1 MPHDPSAIRN
11 VALVG
16 HHGAGKTTL
25 AEALLAA
32 SGSLLRRGSVEKGTT
47 VMDFEPEEMARQLS
61 ISTSLASFEVNGVKV
76 NLLDTPGYADF
87 AGEMLT
93 ALANVDLAVVVVS
106 ATDGVQA
113 QTEDAWRA
121 AARLG
126 LPRVIVIN
134 KLDRERAD
142 FDRTL
147 AEIRASFGAG
157 VAPVELPIGH
167 EADFHG
173 VIDLL
178 DDTAT
183 HYDTPAAGGALD
195 GTVPPTGHEGPIPDD
210 LVDEE
215 HTVHEQLVEGIVVGD
230 DDLMERYLN
239 GETIDYAEL
248 EKSLAGGVASG
259 AVFPVLCCSAHSGV
273 GVDRLARLI
282 EELCP
287 PPASRPPAL
296 ATAGSSDQMVEVE
309 CDVSGPTVLTVTKTY
324 NDGHTGK
331 ISLCKVVS
339 GTLAADSVLV
349 NTRTREEERLH
360 ALQSLA
366 GHTGSAVAAAA
377 AGDFVAV
384 PRLNG
389 THTGDTLAVKG
400 QPINV
405 VPPALPV
412 AALSVAVKP
421 ATRADDDKLMSA
433 LQRLCDEDPSLSVSR
448 DDETHQTIL
457 GVSGEVHLAVTLE
470 RLERKCN
477 VHVEREDLRIPYRET
492 ITAVAA
498 AEGKHK
504 KQSGGHGQFGV
515 CHLRLEPLPRGSG
528 FEFKDEVVGGA
539 IPRQYIPAVEK
550 GVLETFAG
558 GGLYGYP
565 VVDVAVTVD
574 DGKAHSVD
582 SNEVSFK
589 MAAAQAIRAAMAEA
603 GPVVLEPISRLEVTI
618 PDECQ
623 GDVLGDLSSRRARIV
638 GTDAADVEGYQ
649 KVTATAPTAEL
660 TRYAVDLRALT
671 GGRGSFSVVYDHY
684 DPVPEHLMSSIPK
697 VDA

>member
-1 MPHDPSAIRN
+1 MPNDPTAIRN

-32 SGSLLRRGSVEKGTT
+32 TGALARRGSVEKGTT

-61 ISTSLASFEVNGVKV
+61 ISTSLASFTVNGVKV

-93 ALANVDLAVVVVS
+93 ALANADLALLVVS
-106 ATDGVQA
+106 ASDGVQA

-121 AARLG
+121 AGRLG
-126 LPRVIVIN
+126 VPRVIVVN

-147 AEIRASFGAG
+147 AEIRQTFGAG

-183 HYDTPAAGGALD
+183 HYDVAAAGAAAPVD
-195 GTVPPTGHEGPIPDD
+195 GTVPPAGHEGPIPDD

-239 GETIDYAEL
+239 GETLDYAEL
-248 EKSLAGGVASG
+248 EKSLAGGVASA
-259 AVFPVLCCSAHSGV
+259 AVFPVLCCSAASGV

-287 PPASRPPAL
+287 SPASRPPVL
-296 ATAGSSDQMVEVE
+296 ATAGTETAEIPSDP
-309 CDVSGPTVLTVTKTY
+309 SGPTVLTVTKTY
-324 NDGHTGK
+324 NDSHTGK
-331 ISLCKVVS
+331 MSLCKVLS
-339 GTLAADSVLV
+339 GTLQADAVLV
-349 NTRTREEERLH
+349 NSRTREEERLH
-360 ALQSLA
+360 ALQAMA
-366 GHTGSAVAAAA
+366 GHTTSAASTVV

-389 THTGDTLAVKG
+389 TRTGDTLAPKG
-400 QPINV
+400 QPIV
-405 VPPALPV
+405 VPPPTLP
-412 AALSVAVKP
+412 APALSVAVKP

-433 LQRLCDEDPSLSVSR
+433 LQRLTDEDPSLTVNR

-492 ITAVAA
+492 ITKSAA

-515 CHLRLEPLPRGSG
+515 AHLRLDPLPRGEG
-528 FEFKDEVVGGA
+528 FVFKDEVVGGA

-550 GVLETFAG
+550 GVVESFSG
-558 GGLYGYP
+558 GGIYGFP
-565 VVDVAVTVD
+565 VVDIAVTVD

-589 MAAAQAIRAAMAEA
+589 MAAALAIKAALTDA
-603 GPVVLEPISRLEVTI
+603 GPIVLEPISRLEVTI
-618 PDECQ
+618 PDDCQ
-623 GDVLGDLSSRRARIV
+623 GDIMGDLSSRRARIV
-638 GTDAADVEGYQ
+638 GTDTGEVEGYQ
-649 KVTATAPTAEL
+649 TVVATVPTAEI
-660 TRYAVDLRALT
+660 TRYAVDLRAIT
-671 GGRGSFSVVYDHY
+671 GGRGSFIATYDHY
-684 DPVPEHLMSSIPK
+684 DTLPDHLVSSVAK
-697 VDA
+697 AEG

>member
-1 MPHDPSAIRN
+1 MPHDPTAIRN

-32 SGSLLRRGSVEKGTT
+32 TGSIARRGSVEKGST

-61 ISTSLASFEVNGVKV
+61 ISTSLAPFTVNGVKV

-87 AGEMLT
+87 TGEMIS

-113 QTEDAWRA
+113 QTQDAWRA

-126 LPRVIVIN
+126 VPRVIVVN

-147 AEIRASFGAG
+147 AEIRDTFGAG

-167 EADFHG
+167 ETDFHG

-183 HYDTPAAGGALD
+183 HYDVPAPGAAID
-195 GTVPPTGHEGPIPDD
+195 GTVPPSGHEGPIPDD

-215 HTVHEQLVEGIVVGD
+215 HAVHEQLVEGIVVGD

-239 GETIDYAEL
+239 GETLEYAEL
-248 EKSLAGGVASG
+248 EKSLAGGVAS
-259 AVFPVLCCSAHSGV
+259 ASVFPVLCCSAASGV

-287 PPASRPPAL
+287 TPASRPPVL
-296 ATAGSSDQMVEVE
+296 ASAGTETAEIP
-309 CDVSGPTVLTVTKTY
+309 CDPAGPTLLTVAKTFT
-324 NDGHTGK
+324 DSHTGK
-331 ISLCKVVS
+331 MSLCKVVS
-339 GTLAADSVLV
+339 GTLQPDAVLV
-349 NTRTREEERLH
+349 NSRTKEEERLH
-360 ALQSLA
+360 AIGSIA
-366 GHTGSAVAAAA
+366 GHAMVPATSVP

-389 THTGDTLAVKG
+389 TRTGDTLAPKG
-400 QPINV
+400 QPVV
-405 VPPALPV
+405 VPPPELPAPALR
-412 AALSVAVKP
+412 VAVKP

-433 LQRLCDEDPSLSVSR
+433 LGRLCDEDPTLSVTR

-457 GVSGEVHLAVTLE
+457 GVNGEVHLGVTLE

-477 VHVEREDLRIPYRET
+477 VRVEREDLRIAYRET
-492 ITAVAA
+492 ITRPAA

-515 CHLRLEPLPRGSG
+515 CHLRLEPLGRGEG
-528 FEFKDEVVGGA
+528 FAFRDQVVGGA

-558 GGLYGYP
+558 GGLHGFP
-565 VVDVAVTVD
+565 IVDVAVTVD

-589 MAAAQAIRAAMAEA
+589 MAAALAVRTAMPEA
-603 GPVVLEPISRLEVTI
+603 GPIVLEPISRLEVTI
-618 PDECQ
+618 PADCQ
-623 GDVLGDLSSRRARIV
+623 GDVMGDLSSRRAKIV
-638 GTDAADVEGYQ
+638 GTEPAHEGSQ
-649 KVTATAPTAEL
+649 TITATAPTAEL
-660 TRYAVDLRALT
+660 TRYAVDLRAIT
-671 GGRGSFSVVYDHY
+671 GGRGSFTVAHDHY
-684 DPVPEHLMSSIPK
+684 DPLPDHLVASLPTPEG
-697 VDA
+697 

>member
-1 MPHDPSAIRN
+1 VPHDPTAIRN

-16 HHGAGKTTL
+16 HHGSGKTTL
-25 AEALLAA
+25 TESLLAA
-32 SGSLLRRGSVEKGTT
+32 TGTISRRGSVEKGTT
-47 VMDFEPEEMARQLS
+47 TCDFEPEEVSRRLS
-61 ISTSLASFEVNGVKV
+61 VSTALAPFTINGVKV

-87 AGEMLT
+87 AAEMWS
-93 ALANVDLAVVVVS
+93 ALASADLALVVVS

-126 LPRVIVIN
+126 VPRVIVIN

-147 AEIRASFGAG
+147 AQIRASFGAG
-157 VAPVELPIGH
+157 VAPVELPIGV
-167 EADFHG
+167 EGDFHG

-178 DDTAT
+178 GDTAT
-183 HYDTPAAGGALD
+183 HYDTPAANTPVD
-195 GTVPPTGHEGPIPDD
+195 GTIPPRGREGPIPEE

-215 HTVHEQLVEGIVVGD
+215 HAVHEHLVEGIVVGD
-230 DDLMERYLN
+230 DGLMERYLA
-239 GETIDYAEL
+239 GESIDYGEL

-259 AVFPVLCCSAHSGV
+259 VVFPVLCCSGLTGV

-287 PPASRPPAL
+287 APS
-296 ATAGSSDQMVEVE
+296 TAAPVIVQAGTTTAEIA
-309 CDVSGPTVLTVTKTY
+309 CDPNGPVLLTVTKTFT
-324 NDGHTGK
+324 DSHTGK
-331 ISLCKVVS
+331 MSLCKVLS
-339 GTLAADSVLV
+339 GTLVPDTVLI
-349 NTRTREEERLH
+349 NTRTRTEERLH
-360 ALQSLA
+360 ALQALA
-366 GHTGSAVAAAA
+366 GHATAPITSVA
-377 AGDFVAV
+377 AGDFVAI

-389 THTGDTLAVKG
+389 TRTGDTLAPKG
-400 QPINV
+400 QPV
-405 VPPALPV
+405 TVPAPHLPPPS
-412 AALSVAVKP
+412 LSVAVKP

-433 LQRLCDEDPSLSVSR
+433 LQRLCDEDLALSVTR

-470 RLERKCN
+470 RLDRKCN
-477 VHVEREDLRIPYRET
+477 VHVEREELRIAYRET
-492 ITAVAA
+492 ITLPAQ

-515 CHLRLEPLPRGSG
+515 CHLRLEPLPRGEG
-528 FEFKDEVVGGA
+528 FAFHDEVVGGA

-550 GVLETFAG
+550 GVIETMRSG
-558 GGLYGYP
+558 GVFGFP
-565 VVDVAVTVD
+565 IVDLAVTVD

-589 MAAAQAIRAAMAEA
+589 MAAAAAIRQAMQEA
-603 GPVVLEPISRLEVTI
+603 GPILLEPISRLEVTI
-618 PDECQ
+618 PAESQ
-623 GDVLGDLSSRRARIV
+623 GDVLGDLHARRARIV
-638 GTDAADVEGYQ
+638 GTDQGEDGFGVVIAL
-649 KVTATAPTAEL
+649 APSSEL

-671 GGRGSFSVVYDHY
+671 GGRGSFTMTYDHY
-684 DPVPEHLMSSIPK
+684 DTVPDHLAASLSST
-697 VDA
+697 AS

>member
-1 MPHDPSAIRN
+1 MPHDPTAIRN

-25 AEALLAA
+25 AEALLA
-32 SGSLLRRGSVEKGTT
+32 STGSIARRGSVEKGST
-47 VMDFEPEEMARQLS
+47 VMDFEAEEVARQLS
-61 ISTSLASFEVNGVKV
+61 ISTSLAPFTVNGAKV

-87 AGEMLT
+87 AGEMVT

-126 LPRVIVIN
+126 VPRVIVIN

-183 HYDTPAAGGALD
+183 HYDTSTAGPAVD
-195 GTVPPTGHEGPIPDD
+195 GTVPPAGHEGPIPDD

-239 GETIDYAEL
+239 GETLDYAEL
-248 EKSLAGGVASG
+248 EKSLAGGVAS
-259 AVFPVLCCSAHSGV
+259 ASVFPVLCCSAASGV

-287 PPASRPPAL
+287 SPASRPPLL
-296 ATAGSSDQMVEVE
+296 ASAGTETAEIP
-309 CDVSGPTVLTVTKTY
+309 CDPGGLTVLTVTKTF
-324 NDGHTGK
+324 NDGHAGK
-331 ISLCKVVS
+331 MSLCKVVS
-339 GTLAADSVLV
+339 GTLQPDAVLV

-360 ALQSLA
+360 ALQSIA
-366 GHTGSAVAAAA
+366 GHATAPATSVI

-389 THTGDTLAVKG
+389 TRTGDTLAPKG
-400 QPINV
+400 QPVV
-405 VPPALPV
+405 VPAPTLPEPALR
-412 AALSVAVKP
+412 VAVKP

-433 LQRLCDEDPSLSVSR
+433 LQRMCDEDPSLTVAR

-457 GVSGEVHLAVTLE
+457 GVSGEVHLAVTVD

-477 VHVEREDLRIPYRET
+477 VHVEREELRIPYRET
-492 ITAVAA
+492 ITRAA
-498 AEGKHK
+498 QAEGKHK

-515 CHLRLEPLPRGSG
+515 CHLRLEPLARGEG
-528 FEFKDEVVGGA
+528 FAFRDEVVGGA

-550 GVLETFAG
+550 GVLETFGAG
-558 GGLYGYP
+558 GVHGYP
-565 VVDVAVTVD
+565 VVDIAVTVD

-589 MAAAQAIRAAMAEA
+589 MAAALAVRTAMAEA
-603 GPVVLEPISRLEVTI
+603 GPIVLEPISRLEVTV
-618 PDECQ
+618 PADCQ
-623 GDVLGDLSSRRARIV
+623 GDVLGDLHARRARII
-638 GTDAADVEGYQ
+638 GTDPAADEGYQ
-649 KVTATAPTAEL
+649 TVTATAPTAEL

-671 GGRGSFSVVYDHY
+671 GGRGSFTVAHERYDA
-684 DPVPEHLMSSIPK
+684 VPDHLMASIPHLEG
-697 VDA
+697 

>member
-1 MPHDPSAIRN
+1 MPHDPTAIRN

-32 SGSLLRRGSVEKGTT
+32 TGAIARRGSVEKGST
-47 VMDFEPEEMARQLS
+47 VMDFEPEEVSRQLTL
-61 ISTSLASFEVNGVKV
+61 STSLAPFTVNGVKV

-87 AGEMLT
+87 AGEMIT

-126 LPRVIVIN
+126 VPRVVVIN
-134 KLDRERAD
+134 KLDRERSD

-147 AEIRASFGAG
+147 AEIRDTFGAG

-183 HYDTPAAGGALD
+183 HYDTTAAGSVVD
-195 GTVPPTGHEGPIPDD
+195 GTVPPAGHEGPIPDE

-215 HTVHEQLVEGIVVGD
+215 HTVHEQLFEGIVVGD

-239 GETIDYAEL
+239 GETLDYAEL
-248 EKSLAGGVASG
+248 EKSLAGGVAS
-259 AVFPVLCCSAHSGV
+259 ATVFPVLCCSAASGV

-287 PPASRPPAL
+287 SPASRPGAV
-296 ATAGSSDQMVEVE
+296 ATAGTETVEIASDP
-309 CDVSGPTVLTVTKTY
+309 SAPTVLAVTKTY
-324 NDGHTGK
+324 NDSHTGK
-331 ISLCKVVS
+331 MSLCKVIS
-339 GTLAADSVLV
+339 GTLQPDAVLV
-349 NTRTREEERLH
+349 NSRTKEEERLH
-360 ALQSLA
+360 ALQSIA
-366 GHTGSAVAAAA
+366 GHATAPATSVA
-377 AGDFVAV
+377 AGDFVAI

-389 THTGDTLAVKG
+389 TRTGDTLAPKG
-400 QPINV
+400 QPV
-405 VPPALPV
+405 VVTPPDLPPPALQ
-412 AALSVAVKP
+412 VAVKP
-421 ATRADDDKLMSA
+421 ATRADDDKLMLA
-433 LQRLCDEDPSLSVSR
+433 LQRICDEDPTLTVSR

-457 GVSGEVHLAVTLE
+457 GVNGEVHLAVTVE
-470 RLERKCN
+470 RLDRKCN

-492 ITAVAA
+492 ITRPAQ

-515 CHLRLEPLPRGSG
+515 AHLRLEPLPRGEG
-528 FEFKDEVVGGA
+528 FEFRDEVVGGA

-550 GVLETFAG
+550 GVMETFSG
-558 GGLYGYP
+558 GGVYGYP

-589 MAAAQAIRAAMAEA
+589 MAAALAIKAAMAEA
-603 GPVVLEPISRLEVTI
+603 GPIVLEPISRLEVTI
-618 PDECQ
+618 PDDCQ

-638 GTDAADVEGYQ
+638 GTEPGQMEGYQ
-649 KVTATAPTAEL
+649 TVTATVPTAEI

-671 GGRGSFSVVYDHY
+671 SGRGSFNAVYDHY
-684 DPVPEHLMSSIPK
+684 DTVPEHMMASLPR
-697 VDA
+697 AEG

>member
-1 MPHDPSAIRN
+1 MPHDPTAIRN

-32 SGSLLRRGSVEKGTT
+32 TGSIARRGSVEKGTT
-47 VMDFEPEEMARQLS
+47 VMDFEPEEVARQLS
-61 ISTSLASFEVNGVKV
+61 ISTSLAPFTVNGVKV

-87 AGEMLT
+87 AGEMVT

-126 LPRVIVIN
+126 VPRVIVIN

-147 AEIRASFGAG
+147 AEIRAAFGAG

-183 HYDTPAAGGALD
+183 HYDTPAPGTAVD
-195 GTVPPTGHEGPIPDD
+195 GTVPPAGHEGPIPDD

-239 GETIDYAEL
+239 GETLDYGEL
-248 EKSLAGGVASG
+248 EKSLAGGVAS
-259 AVFPVLCCSAHSGV
+259 ATVFPVLCCSAASSGV

-287 PPASRPPAL
+287 SPGLP
-296 ATAGSSDQMVEVE
+296 
-309 CDVSGPTVLTVTKTY
+309 
-324 NDGHTGK
+324 
-331 ISLCKVVS
+331 
-339 GTLAADSVLV
+339 
-349 NTRTREEERLH
+349 
-360 ALQSLA
+360 
-366 GHTGSAVAAAA
+366 AAA
-377 AGDFVAV
+377 AGDRRDRDGGDPVRPQRPDAAHGDQDLQRRPHGQDV
-384 PRLNG
+384 PLQGGLGHACSPTPSSSTRARVQRSG
-389 THTGDTLAVKG
+389 CTRCRASPAMPRRPRRRWRPATSSRCPASTGRRPATRLAVKG
-400 QPINV
+400 QPVV
-405 VPPALPV
+405 VPAPTLPAPALQ
-412 AALSVAVKP
+412 VAVKP

-433 LQRLCDEDPSLSVSR
+433 LQRMCDEDPSLTVAR

-457 GVSGEVHLAVTLE
+457 GVSGEVHLAVTVE
-470 RLERKCN
+470 RLGRKCN
-477 VHVEREDLRIPYRET
+477 VHVEREELRIPYRET
-492 ITAVAA
+492 ITRAA
-498 AEGKHK
+498 EAEGKHK
-504 KQSGGHGQFGV
+504 KQSGGHGQFGI
-515 CHLRLEPLPRGSG
+515 CHLRLEPLARGEG
-528 FEFKDEVVGGA
+528 FAFRDEVVGGA

-550 GVLETFAG
+550 GVLETFAAG
-558 GGLYGYP
+558 GVHGYP
-565 VVDVAVTVD
+565 VVDIAVTVD

-589 MAAAQAIRAAMAEA
+589 MAAALAVRAAMTEA
-603 GPVVLEPISRLEVTI
+603 GPI
-618 PDECQ
+618 
-623 GDVLGDLSSRRARIV
+623 VLGADLAALGHHPGRMPGGRAR
-638 GTDAADVEGYQ
+638 
-649 KVTATAPTAEL
+649 ATSIPGGPASSAPTPRPSRA
-660 TRYAVDLRALT
+660 TRR
-671 GGRGSFSVVYDHY
+671 
-684 DPVPEHLMSSIPK
+684 
-697 VDA
+697 

>member
-1 MPHDPSAIRN
+1 VPNDPTAIRN

-25 AEALLAA
+25 AEALLASTGA
-32 SGSLLRRGSVEKGTT
+32 IARRGSVEKGTT
-47 VMDFEPEEMARQLS
+47 VMDFEPEEVSRQLT
-61 ISTSLASFEVNGVKV
+61 ISTSLAPITVNGVKV
-76 NLLDTPGYADF
+76 NVLDTPGYADF

-113 QTEDAWRA
+113 QTEDVWRA

-126 LPRVIVIN
+126 VPRVVVVN
-134 KLDRERAD
+134 KLDRERSD

-147 AEIRASFGAG
+147 AQIREIFGSG

-167 EADFHG
+167 ETDFHG

-183 HYDTPAAGGALD
+183 HYDTPAAGTPLD
-195 GTVPPTGHEGPIPDD
+195 GTVPPSGHEGPIPDD

-239 GETIDYAEL
+239 GETLDYAEL
-248 EKSLAGGVASG
+248 EKSLAGGVAS
-259 AVFPVLCCSAHSGV
+259 ASVFPVLCCSAASGV

-287 PPASRPPAL
+287 SPASRPGAL
-296 ATAGSSDQMVEVE
+296 ATAGTEMVEIPA
-309 CDVSGPTVLTVTKTY
+309 DPGGQTVLTVTKTY
-324 NDGHTGK
+324 NDSHTGK
-331 ISLCKVVS
+331 MSLCKVVS
-339 GTLAADSVLV
+339 GTLEPDAVLV
-349 NTRTREEERLH
+349 NSRTREEERLH
-360 ALQSLA
+360 ALQSIA
-366 GHTGSAVAAAA
+366 GHATAPATTVS

-389 THTGDTLAVKG
+389 TRTGDTLAPKG
-400 QPINV
+400 QPV
-405 VPPALPV
+405 VVTPPDLPTPALQ
-412 AALSVAVKP
+412 VAVKP

-433 LQRLCDEDPSLSVSR
+433 LQRICDEDPALTVTR

-457 GVSGEVHLAVTLE
+457 GVNGEVHLAVTLE

-492 ITAVAA
+492 ITRPAQ

-515 CHLRLEPLPRGSG
+515 AHLRLEPLPRGEG
-528 FEFKDEVVGGA
+528 FAFKDEVVGGA

-550 GVLETFAG
+550 GVVESFASG
-558 GGLYGYP
+558 GVYGYP
-565 VVDVAVTVD
+565 VVDIAVIVD

-589 MAAAQAIRAAMAEA
+589 MAAALAIKAAMADA
-603 GPVVLEPISRLEVTI
+603 GPIVLEPVSRLDVTV
-618 PDECQ
+618 PDDCQ
-623 GDVLGDLSSRRARIV
+623 GEVLGDLSARRARIV
-638 GTDAADVEGYQ
+638 GTDQAETAGYQ
-649 KVTATAPTAEL
+649 TVTATVPTAEI

-671 GGRGSFSVVYDHY
+671 GGRGSFNAVYDHY
-684 DPVPEHLMSSIPK
+684 DPVPEHLMTSLPK
-697 VDA
+697 PEG

>member
-1 MPHDPSAIRN
+1 MPNDPTAIRN

-32 SGSLLRRGSVEKGTT
+32 TGALARRGSVEKGTT

-61 ISTSLASFEVNGVKV
+61 VSTSLASFTVNGVKV

-87 AGEMLT
+87 VGEMLT
-93 ALANVDLAVVVVS
+93 ALANADLAVLVVS

-121 AARLG
+121 AGRLG
-126 LPRVIVIN
+126 VPRVIVVN

-147 AEIRASFGAG
+147 AEIRQTFGAG

-183 HYDTPAAGGALD
+183 HYDVAAAGAAAPVD
-195 GTVPPTGHEGPIPDD
+195 GTVPPAGHEGPIPDD

-239 GETIDYAEL
+239 GETLDYAEL
-248 EKSLAGGVASG
+248 EKSLAGGVASA
-259 AVFPVLCCSAHSGV
+259 AVFPVLCCSAASGV
-273 GVDRLARLI
+273 GVDRLAHLI

-287 PPASRPPAL
+287 SPASRPPVL
-296 ATAGSSDQMVEVE
+296 ATAGTETAEIPSDP
-309 CDVSGPTVLTVTKTY
+309 SGPTVLTVTKTY
-324 NDGHTGK
+324 NDSHTGK
-331 ISLCKVVS
+331 MSLCKVLS
-339 GTLAADSVLV
+339 GTLQSDAVLV
-349 NTRTREEERLH
+349 NSRTREEERLH
-360 ALQSLA
+360 ALQTMA
-366 GHTGSAVAAAA
+366 GHTTSAASTVV

-389 THTGDTLAVKG
+389 TRTGDTLAPKG
-400 QPINV
+400 QPIV
-405 VPPALPV
+405 VPPPTLP
-412 AALSVAVKP
+412 APALSVAVKP

-433 LQRLCDEDPSLSVSR
+433 LQRLTDEDPSLTVNR

-492 ITAVAA
+492 ITKSAA

-515 CHLRLEPLPRGSG
+515 AHLRLDPLPRGEG
-528 FEFKDEVVGGA
+528 FVFKDEVVGGA

-550 GVLETFAG
+550 GVVESFSG
-558 GGLYGYP
+558 GGIYGFP
-565 VVDVAVTVD
+565 VVDIAVTVD

-589 MAAAQAIRAAMAEA
+589 MAAALAIKAALTDA
-603 GPVVLEPISRLEVTI
+603 GPIVLEPISRLEVTI
-618 PDECQ
+618 PDDCQ
-623 GDVLGDLSSRRARIV
+623 GDIMGDLSSRRARIV
-638 GTDAADVEGYQ
+638 GTDTGEVEGYQ
-649 KVTATAPTAEL
+649 TVVATVPTAEI
-660 TRYAVDLRALT
+660 TRYAVDLRAIT
-671 GGRGSFSVVYDHY
+671 GGRGSFIATYDHY
-684 DPVPEHLMSSIPK
+684 DTLPDHLVSSIAK
-697 VDA
+697 AEG

>member
-1 MPHDPSAIRN
+1 MPHDPTAIRN

-16 HHGAGKTTL
+16 HHGAGKTSL
-25 AEALLAA
+25 AEALLATTGA
-32 SGSLLRRGSVEKGTT
+32 IARRGSVEKGTT
-47 VMDFEPEEMARQLS
+47 VMDFEPEEVTRQLS
-61 ISTSLASFEVNGVKV
+61 ISTSLAPFIVNGVKV
-76 NLLDTPGYADF
+76 NLLDTPGYTDF
-87 AGEMLT
+87 AAEMLA

-121 AARLG
+121 AARLDV
-126 LPRVIVIN
+126 PRVIVVN

-147 AEIRASFGAG
+147 AEIRAAFGAG

-167 EADFHG
+167 ESNFHG

-183 HYDTPAAGGALD
+183 HYDTTLPGAVEGSLPPAGR
-195 GTVPPTGHEGPIPDD
+195 EGPIPED

-215 HTVHEQLVEGIVVGD
+215 HTIHEQLVEGIVVGD

-239 GETIDYAEL
+239 GETLDYGEL
-248 EKSLAGGVASG
+248 EKSLAGGVAS
-259 AVFPVLCCSAHSGV
+259 AIVFPVLCCSATSGV

-287 PPASRPPAL
+287 SPASRPPRL
-296 ATAGSSDQMVEVE
+296 AAAGTETVEIA
-309 CDVSGPTVLTVTKTY
+309 CDPAGPTVLTVTKTF
-324 NDGHTGK
+324 NDSHTGK
-331 ISLCKVVS
+331 MSLCKVVS
-339 GTLAADSVLV
+339 GTLHPDAVLV
-349 NTRTREEERLH
+349 NSRTKAEERLH
-360 ALQSLA
+360 AIGSIA
-366 GHTGSAVAAAA
+366 GHATAPATSVV
-377 AGDFVAV
+377 AGDFVAI

-389 THTGDTLAVKG
+389 THTGDTLAPKG
-400 QPINV
+400 QPVV
-405 VPPALPV
+405 VPPPPLAPP
-412 AALSVAVKP
+412 ALSVAVRP

-433 LQRLCDEDPSLSVSR
+433 LGRLCDEDPSLTITR

-457 GVSGEVHLAVTLE
+457 GVNGEVHLAVTLE

-477 VHVEREDLRIPYRET
+477 VHVEREELRVPYRET
-492 ITAVAA
+492 ISRPAQ

-515 CHLRLEPLPRGSG
+515 CHLRLEPLGRGEG
-528 FEFKDEVVGGA
+528 FVFRDEVVGGA

-550 GVLETFAG
+550 GVVETFRAG
-558 GGLYGYP
+558 GVHGYP

-589 MAAAQAIRAAMAEA
+589 MAAALAVRTALSEA
-603 GPVVLEPISRLEVTI
+603 GPIVLEPISMLSVTI
-618 PDECQ
+618 PSECQ
-623 GDVLGDLSSRRARIV
+623 GDVLGDLHSRRARIV
-638 GTDAADVEGYQ
+638 GTDPAEQEGLQ
-649 KVTATAPTAEL
+649 TITATAPSSEL

-671 GGRGSFSVVYDHY
+671 GGRGTFTATYDHY
-684 DPVPEHLMSSIPK
+684 DTLPDHLAENLPK
-697 VDA
+697 AEG

>member
-1 MPHDPSAIRN
+1 VPHDPTAIRN

-32 SGSLLRRGSVEKGTT
+32 TGAIARRGSVEKGTT
-47 VMDFEPEEMARQLS
+47 VMDFEAEEVARQLS
-61 ISTSLASFEVNGVKV
+61 ISTSLAPFTVNGVKV

-87 AGEMLT
+87 AGEMVT
-93 ALANVDLAVVVVS
+93 ALANADLAVVVVS

-126 LPRVIVIN
+126 VPRVIVVN
-134 KLDRERAD
+134 KLDRERSD

-147 AEIRASFGAG
+147 AEIRSTFGAG

-167 EADFHG
+167 ETDFHG

-183 HYDTPAAGGALD
+183 HYDTPIAGSAVD
-195 GTVPPTGHEGPIPDD
+195 GTIPPSGHEGPIPED

-230 DDLMERYLN
+230 DGLMERYLE
-239 GETIDYAEL
+239 GETLDYAEL
-248 EKSLAGGVASG
+248 EKSLAGGVAS
-259 AVFPVLCCSAHSGV
+259 ASVFPVLCCSATSGV

-287 PPASRPPAL
+287 SPASRPPL
-296 ATAGSSDQMVEVE
+296 TAEAGTETIEIPADPG
-309 CDVSGPTVLTVTKTY
+309 GPTVLTVTKTY
-324 NDGHTGK
+324 NDGHSGK
-331 ISLCKVVS
+331 MSLCKVVS
-339 GTLAADSVLV
+339 GTLQPDALLV
-349 NTRTREEERLH
+349 NSRTREEERLH
-360 ALQSLA
+360 ALQSVA
-366 GHTGSAVAAAA
+366 GHATAPAISVP

-389 THTGDTLAVKG
+389 TRTGDTLAPKG
-400 QPINV
+400 QPV
-405 VPPALPV
+405 VVPPPALPPP
-412 AALSVAVKP
+412 ALQVAVRP
-421 ATRADDDKLMSA
+421 ATRADDDKLMSG
-433 LQRLCDEDPSLSVSR
+433 LQRLCDEDPSLTVTR
-448 DDETHQTIL
+448 NDETHQTIL
-457 GVSGEVHLAVTLE
+457 NVSGEVHLAVTLE

-477 VHVEREDLRIPYRET
+477 VHVEREELRIAYRET
-492 ITAVAA
+492 ISVPAQ

-515 CHLRLEPLPRGSG
+515 CHLRLEPLPRGEG
-528 FEFKDEVVGGA
+528 FAFRDEVVGGA

-550 GVLETFAG
+550 GVVETFGAG
-558 GGLYGYP
+558 GIFGYP
-565 VVDVAVTVD
+565 VVDIAVTVD

-589 MAAAQAIRAAMAEA
+589 MAAALAIKAAMAEA
-603 GPVVLEPISRLEVTI
+603 GPIVLEPVSRLEITI
-618 PDECQ
+618 PAECQ
-623 GDVLGDLSSRRARIV
+623 GDVLGDLHARRARII
-638 GTDAADVEGYQ
+638 GTDAAEDDGYQ

-671 GGRGSFSVVYDHY
+671 GGRGSFTVAYDHY
-684 DPVPEHLMSSIPK
+684 DAVPDHLMGSIPRLEG
-697 VDA
+697 

>member
-1 MPHDPSAIRN
+1 MPHDPTAIRN

-32 SGSLLRRGSVEKGTT
+32 TGSVARRGSVEKGTT
-47 VMDFEPEEMARQLS
+47 VMDFEPEEVSRQLS
-61 ISTSLASFEVNGVKV
+61 ISTSLAPFTVNGVKV

-87 AGEMLT
+87 AGEMVT

-126 LPRVIVIN
+126 VPRVVVIN

-142 FDRTL
+142 FDRAL

-183 HYDTPAAGGALD
+183 HYDTPAAGSAVD
-195 GTVPPTGHEGPIPDD
+195 GTVPASGHEGPIPDD

-239 GETIDYAEL
+239 GETLDYAEL
-248 EKSLAGGVASG
+248 EKSLAGGVAS
-259 AVFPVLCCSAHSGV
+259 ANVFPVLCCSASSGV

-287 PPASRPPAL
+287 SPASRPPTV
-296 ATAGSSDQMVEVE
+296 ATAGTETTE
-309 CDVSGPTVLTVTKTY
+309 IPCDPAGPTLLTVTKTF
-324 NDGHTGK
+324 NDSHTGK
-331 ISLCKVVS
+331 MSLCKVVS
-339 GTLAADSVLV
+339 GTLQPDAILV
-349 NTRTREEERLH
+349 NSRTRDEERLH
-360 ALQSLA
+360 ALQSIA
-366 GHTGSAVAAAA
+366 GHTTAPATSIA

-389 THTGDTLAVKG
+389 TRTGDTLAPKG
-400 QPINV
+400 QPV
-405 VPPALPV
+405 SVAPPSFPPPALH
-412 AALSVAVKP
+412 VAVKP

-433 LQRLCDEDPSLSVSR
+433 LQRLCDEDPSLSVTR

-457 GVSGEVHLAVTLE
+457 GVNGEVHLSVTLE

-492 ITAVAA
+492 ITGRPRPRASTRSSPVATASSAWPTCASSHSPA
-498 AEGKHK
+498 AKASCSGTRSSEGR
-504 KQSGGHGQFGV
+504 S
-515 CHLRLEPLPRGSG
+515 
-528 FEFKDEVVGGA
+528 
-539 IPRQYIPAVEK
+539 PAS
-550 GVLETFAG
+550 TS
-558 GGLYGYP
+558 P
-565 VVDVAVTVD
+565 P
-574 DGKAHSVD
+574 SR
-582 SNEVSFK
+582 
-589 MAAAQAIRAAMAEA
+589 RA
-603 GPVVLEPISRLEVTI
+603 
-618 PDECQ
+618 
-623 GDVLGDLSSRRARIV
+623 SSRRSPPGASTATPWSTSPSPSTTARRTRSTPTRSASRWPPPWRSRRPWPRRV
-638 GTDAADVEGYQ
+638 RSSWSRSPAWRSPSRPNARATCSATCTRAGPASSGPTPPNEGYQ
-649 KVTATAPTAEL
+649 TVTATAP
-660 TRYAVDLRALT
+660 
-671 GGRGSFSVVYDHY
+671 
-684 DPVPEHLMSSIPK
+684 PPN
-697 VDA
+697 

>member
-1 MPHDPSAIRN
+1 MPHDPTAIRN

-32 SGSLLRRGSVEKGTT
+32 TGAIARRGSVEKGST
-47 VMDFEPEEMARQLS
+47 VMDFEPEEVARQLS
-61 ISTSLASFEVNGVKV
+61 ISTSLAPITVNGVKV

-87 AGEMLT
+87 AGEMVT
-93 ALANVDLAVVVVS
+93 ALANVDLAVLVVS

-113 QTEDAWRA
+113 QTRDAWRA
-121 AARLG
+121 AGRLG
-126 LPRVIVIN
+126 VPQVIVIN

-142 FDRTL
+142 FERAL
-147 AEIRASFGAG
+147 AEIRDAFGAG

-178 DDTAT
+178 GDTAT
-183 HYDTPAAGGALD
+183 HYDTPSAGAAPAVD
-195 GTVPPTGHEGPIPDD
+195 GTVPPAGHEGPIPDD
-210 LVDEE
+210 LADQE

-239 GETIDYAEL
+239 GETLDYAEL
-248 EKSLAGGVASG
+248 EKSLAGGVAS
-259 AVFPVLCCSAHSGV
+259 ASVFPVLCCSAASGV
-273 GVDRLARLI
+273 GVDRLARLV

-287 PPASRPPAL
+287 SPASRPPLL
-296 ATAGSSDQMVEVE
+296 ATAGTETVEIPSDPTGQ
-309 CDVSGPTVLTVTKTY
+309 TVLTVTKTY
-324 NDGHTGK
+324 NDSHTGK
-331 ISLCKVVS
+331 MSLCKVVS
-339 GTLAADSVLV
+339 GTLQPDAILV
-349 NTRTREEERLH
+349 NSRTREEERLH
-360 ALQSLA
+360 ALQSIA
-366 GHTGSAVAAAA
+366 GHATAPATSVA

-389 THTGDTLAVKG
+389 TRTGDTLAPKG
-400 QPINV
+400 QPIAIPPPDLPV
-405 VPPALPV
+405 PALQ
-412 AALSVAVKP
+412 VAVKP

-433 LQRLCDEDPSLSVSR
+433 LQRLCDEDPSLTVTR

-457 GVSGEVHLAVTLE
+457 GVNGEVHLAVTLE
-470 RLERKCN
+470 RLDRKCN

-492 ITAVAA
+492 VTKPAQ

-515 CHLRLEPLPRGSG
+515 AHLRLEPLPRGEG
-528 FEFKDEVVGGA
+528 FAFNDEVVGGA

-550 GVLETFAG
+550 GVLETFAVG
-558 GGLYGYP
+558 GVYGYP
-565 VVDVAVTVD
+565 VVDIVVTVD

-589 MAAAQAIRAAMAEA
+589 MAAALAVKAAMAEA
-603 GPVVLEPISRLEVTI
+603 GPIVLEPISRLEATI
-618 PDECQ
+618 PDDCQ
-623 GDVLGDLSSRRARIV
+623 GDVMGDLSSRRARIV
-638 GTDAADVEGYQ
+638 GTDQAEVAGYQ
-649 KVTATAPTAEL
+649 TVTATVPTAEI

-671 GGRGSFSVVYDHY
+671 GGRGSFTAVHDHY
-684 DPVPEHLMSSIPK
+684 DPLPEHLLSSLPK
-697 VDA
+697 AGD